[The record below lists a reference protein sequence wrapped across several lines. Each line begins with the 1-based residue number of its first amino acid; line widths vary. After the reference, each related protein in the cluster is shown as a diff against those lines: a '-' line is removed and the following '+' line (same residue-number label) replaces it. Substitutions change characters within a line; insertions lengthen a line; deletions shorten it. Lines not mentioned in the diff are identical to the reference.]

1 MRTTID
7 INDATLRELKE
18 RAREKNCSL
27 REVVAETLSL
37 GLTQQSKG
45 EKKKRFKVKP
55 HNLGLKPGFRGVS
68 LNQLYD
74 QLEAE
79 DTARST

>member
-7 INDATLRELKE
+7 INDAILREL
-18 RAREKNCSL
+18 REYAKRRGCSL
-27 REVVAETLSL
+27 RAAAEETLTL
-37 GLTQQSKG
+37 GLARRSKTG
-45 EKKKRFKVKP
+45 AAKRFQVVP
-55 HNLGLKPGFRGVS
+55 RRLGLKPGLYGES

-79 DTARST
+79 DDTGTT

>member
-7 INDATLRELKE
+7 INDAILRDLREYAK
-18 RAREKNCSL
+18 RRGCSL
-27 REVVAETLSL
+27 KAAAEEILLL
-37 GLTQQSKG
+37 GLADQSKG
-45 EKKKRFKVKP
+45 NRVSRFQLKP
-55 HNLGLKPGFRGVS
+55 HRLGLKTGFQGVS

-79 DTARST
+79 DDMQ